1 LSDGAASS
9 EARQHS
15 GCPFAEEAKGRS
27 HEIPAESFLPSTSAG
42 HESVHDLS
50 LQSIQVVSEQM
61 EHVRDYRVKLPNPN
75 RPAVVVGAGTIGRR
89 IALMF
94 ATGKNEVRLV
104 DSSPQALVDAQAY
117 IEKQLPGLLAKSESP
132 APKITYSGDLQ
143 ATLADT
149 WLVTEAIPEHL
160 DRKRQ
165 LFAQLD
171 RLAPADA
178 ILASNSSSYPSS
190 QLIAGMAGPERVVN
204 THYLMPPERNPVEVM
219 SCGKTDPAVIG
230 LLLAELPQYGLA
242 PFHVLAESV
251 GFIFN
256 RIWAAIKRESLMVV
270 AEGVSTPADVD
281 RIFELS
287 VGTRGGPFRL
297 MDMVGL
303 DVVLDIEE
311 HYASLHPELPEL
323 PRKLLREYVS
333 QDRLG
338 MKSGRGFYEYGK

>member
-1 LSDGAASS
+1 
-9 EARQHS
+9 
-15 GCPFAEEAKGRS
+15 
-27 HEIPAESFLPSTSAG
+27 
-42 HESVHDLS
+42 
-50 LQSIQVVSEQM
+50 
-61 EHVRDYRVKLPNPN
+61 VKLPELN
-75 RPAVVVGAGTIGRR
+75 RPAVIIGAGTIGRR

-104 DSSPQALVDAQAY
+104 DHSPQALAASRNY
-117 IEKQLPGLLAKSESP
+117 IEKQLPLLLEKTGAT
-132 APKITYSGDLQ
+132 APKIVYSDDL
-143 ATLADT
+143 AASLTDA
-149 WLVTEAIPEHL
+149 WLVTEAIPEL
-160 DRKRQ
+160 LEEKKK

-171 RLAPADA
+171 RIAPDDA

-190 QLIAGMAGPERVVN
+190 HFIHALSKPERVLN
-204 THYLMPPERNPVEVM
+204 THYLMPPERNPVEIM
-219 SCGKTDPAVIG
+219 SCGKTDPIVIE
-230 LLLAELPQYGLA
+230 LLLAELPKYGLA
-242 PFHVLAESV
+242 PFHVLEESV

-287 VGTRGGPFRL
+287 VGTRGGPFRM

-311 HYASLHPELPEL
+311 HYAALNPDLSEL

-333 QDRLG
+333 QGRLG
-338 MKSGRGFYEYGK
+338 MKSGHGFYEYSK